1 MNEATQHILL
11 QMHCYDS
18 GVKLDETL
26 RAYND
31 LVRSGK
37 VRYVGLSNF
46 TGSLLQKVMDYN
58 HFMGFDAA
66 VTLQVSSVLS
76 SKVQRLQWRFLEIF
90 SVKAG
95 PGALLNG
102 RSLKIFINDVN
113 EYLI

>member
-1 MNEATQHILL
+1 
-11 QMHCYDS
+11 MHCYDQ
-18 GVKLDETL
+18 GVKLEETL

-58 HFMGFDAA
+58 HFMGFNAA

-76 SKVQRLQWRFLEIF
+76 FWVHW
-90 SVKAG
+90 
-95 PGALLNG
+95 LLRG
-102 RSLKIFINDVN
+102 S
-113 EYLI
+113 